1 MSQLPILQNG
11 VFLRETTYNTTSH
24 VAQSSAFS
32 LLNGE
37 KSPATDLGVI
47 SLFANRGF
55 LPTNVDTINFR
66 TDRMVLDSK
75 EFTWG
80 VPTGSRTFN
89 VVDVITEGADLG
101 RAGET
106 FQVLMSHKQYDV
118 NWVLSSNP
126 ALPYALAVVENP
138 IPYGEH
144 YIYTFKC
151 IHANNI
157 DYGYPRELLTKGSP
171 LFGIRTLDS
180 EYNRNYS
187 SLPTIQG
194 GSRKYMSYVGNT
206 KQQLHYTVTREGAML
221 HVGDKTKKMMDDHL
235 KVIESYV
242 FRPGSLGYDF
252 QNLSPEERMSNFGT
266 TDVMSAY
273 MSMSRTNSV
282 AKTRF
287 ANDTV
292 LSAWVPRIE
301 AIAMA
306 TLKNMVNASAFYN
319 AGGQLNIDGVT
330 NTGASTLGL
339 YHQMMLG
346 NTQDFNIQHFTIEMM
361 EAAIT
366 TRLAGR
372 VQADPLGN
380 PPTISIKT
388 GRGGISMVQAAL
400 DNQVSR
406 KGQIWNAEPYVQ
418 NLQGSVNTLFYNTP
432 AFTHYKMR
440 NNMAILRFEYDPALD
455 PMDANPL
462 VNPTVTMTNG
472 VSGNRLSSY
481 MFFIES
487 LDANLEGANVK
498 EVVYG
503 PESEIWG
510 MYHNGRLAYP
520 GSNSS
525 GMMHQGDPNNPGY
538 SVHFFLADIAYWLVD
553 PTKSLVFRPIN
564 PITGKPIFVHHF
576 NGK

>member
-11 VFLRETTYNTTSH
+11 VFLRETSYSTTSH
-24 VAQSSAFS
+24 VAKNSAFS

-37 KSPATDLGVI
+37 RPPAADLGVI

-55 LPTNVDTINFR
+55 LPYNVDTISFR
-66 TDRMVLDSK
+66 KDKMVLDSK

-80 VPTGSRTFN
+80 VPTGSRTFS
-89 VVDVITEGADLG
+89 VVDVITEGSELG
-101 RAGET
+101 RGGDT
-106 FQVLMSHKQYDV
+106 FQVLMSHRQYDV

-138 IPYGEH
+138 VQYGEH
-144 YIYTFKC
+144 WIYTFKC
-151 IHANNI
+151 IHANVM
-157 DYGYPRELLTKGSP
+157 DYGYPRDLLTKGAP

-180 EYNRNYS
+180 EYNRNFS
-187 SLPTIQG
+187 SLPTIEG
-194 GSRKYMSYVGNT
+194 GSRRFMSYVGDT
-206 KQQLHYTVTREGAML
+206 QQQIHYTVTEKGAQL
-221 HVGDKTKKMMDDHL
+221 HVGKITKTLMDDHL
-235 KVIESYV
+235 KVLESYV
-242 FRPGSLGYDF
+242 FKPSSFGFDF
-252 QNLSPEERMSNFGT
+252 QNLAPEERAQKFGT
-266 TDVMSAY
+266 TDVMQAY
-273 MSMSRTNSV
+273 KLMSRTDSKAMDRV
-282 AKTRF
+282 

-306 TLKNMVNASAFYN
+306 TLRNMVNTSAFYN
-319 AGGQLNIDGVT
+319 AGGQLNIDGTT

-346 NTQDFNIQHFTIEMM
+346 NTHDFNIQHFTIEMM

-372 VQADPLGN
+372 VQYDPLGN
-380 PPTISIKT
+380 PPIISIKT
-388 GRGGISMVQAAL
+388 GRGGIAMVNAAL
-400 DNQVSR
+400 ENQVAR

-418 NLQGSVNTLFYNTP
+418 NLQGSVNALFYNTP

-462 VNPTVTMTNG
+462 VNPTVTMTSG
-472 VSGNRLSSY
+472 VGGNRLSSY

-487 LDANLEGANVK
+487 LDAGMDGPNVK

-503 PESEIWG
+503 PEAEIRG

-520 GSNSS
+520 GSVQE

-538 SVHFFLADIAYWLVD
+538 SVHFFLSDIAYWLVD

-564 PITGKPIFVHHF
+564 PLTGKPIFVHHF
-576 NGK
+576 NKL